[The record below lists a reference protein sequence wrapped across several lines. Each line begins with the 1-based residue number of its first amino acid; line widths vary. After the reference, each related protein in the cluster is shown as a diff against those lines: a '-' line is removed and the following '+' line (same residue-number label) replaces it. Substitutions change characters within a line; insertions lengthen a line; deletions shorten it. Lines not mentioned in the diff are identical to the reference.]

1 MKHPSLSMQTTI
13 RKEQRG
19 ERDTRLH
26 GRRLVIAWVL
36 WGVIAIFDLAA
47 FVYSITGAVTQL
59 QVLCTSSCTI
69 QQLSAA
75 GVSTLQR
82 AGLSLG
88 DYIAFYLAVI
98 IISTLLC
105 YTMATILLWRRP
117 NDWMALLISLMLL
130 GFGPGF
136 VSNGVRFSQWFG
148 PALAPHAS
156 SLFDQI
162 NAVILV
168 LVFFLFPT
176 GRFEPR
182 WTRWFIYL
190 LIGIDIAFVVFPR
203 FTAPA
208 FLLDIYNYGFA
219 VILLSLVVTQVY
231 RYRRVSTPA
240 QRQQT
245 KWVVYSLVVSLTSI
259 VGLLAIFHPQPGTL
273 LSAIDIVANLL
284 LTLIPISLAVAIQRY
299 HLYDID
305 ILINRTLVYVTLTAI
320 LVAIYIGS
328 IIALQSL
335 LHSIINQNNDV
346 AIVVSTLVIA
356 ALFQPL
362 RHRIQAV
369 IDRRFYRSKYDAART
384 LAAFS
389 ATLRQEV
396 DLNQLSEHLL
406 TVVQETMQPSHV
418 SLWVRRTETRSL
430 QADKPSPE
438 EAGVPEEVAEHGV

>member
-1 MKHPSLSMQTTI
+1 MNHPSLSMQATI
-13 RKEQRG
+13 SKEQRG

-26 GRRLVIAWVL
+26 GRRLVLARAL
-36 WGVIAIFDLAA
+36 WGVIAIFELAA

-75 GVSTLQR
+75 GVSTLQH

-105 YTMATILLWRRP
+105 YSMAAILLWRRP

-148 PALAPHAS
+148 PALAPHVS
-156 SLFDQI
+156 SLLDQI
-162 NAVILV
+162 NGVILV

-190 LIGIDIAFVVFPR
+190 LIGIGIVFVVFPR
-203 FTAPA
+203 FTTEPA
-208 FLLDIYNYGFA
+208 FLLDIYNYGFIS
-219 VILLSLVVTQVY
+219 ILLSLVIAQVY

-245 KWVVYSLVVSLTSI
+245 KWVVYSLVVSITSV
-259 VGLLAIFHPQPGTL
+259 VGLLVIFQPQPGSL
-273 LSAIDIVANLL
+273 LSALDIIANLL
-284 LTLIPISLAVAIQRY
+284 LTLIPISFAVAIQRY
-299 HLYDID
+299 RLYDID
-305 ILINRTLVYVTLTAI
+305 ILINRTLVYVTLTA
-320 LVAIYIGS
+320 LLAATYVGS

-335 LHSIINQNNDV
+335 LSSITNQNSDV
-346 AIVVSTLVIA
+346 AIVVSTLAIY
-356 ALFQPL
+356 ALFQPF
-362 RHRIQAV
+362 RHRIQDI
-369 IDRRFYRSKYDAART
+369 IDRRFYRRKYDAAKVV
-384 LAAFS
+384 AAFS
-389 ATLRQEV
+389 DTLRQEV
-396 DLNQLSEHLL
+396 DLDQLRAQLL
-406 TVVQETMQPSHV
+406 EVVQETIQPSHV
-418 SLWVRRTETRSL
+418 SLWVRQPSRTNTPSL
-430 QADKPSPE
+430 QAGKPPAE
-438 EAGVPEEVAEHGV
+438 KAGVHE